1 MTGHKRLARFV
12 WLLPLV
18 AFMLAACG
26 DPTATTVPPTAAPP
40 TATAVPAT
48 TAPATTT
55 AAATTTVGS
64 PAAAPNPTPP
74 LPTLADTASEAGRLV
89 FAKTCAG
96 CHLGQGTQ
104 AGRAPVL
111 ATSAKAIDPDF
122 VRKQVRNGGTR
133 MPAFD
138 ATKVSDAQI
147 ESLILYL
154 KAIHKS

>member
-1 MTGHKRLARFV
+1 MPGHKKLTRFV

-18 AFMLAACG
+18 ALLMVACG
-26 DPTATTVPPTAAPP
+26 DPTATNVPPTAAPP
-40 TATAVPAT
+40 TATAVP
-48 TAPATTT
+48 TTT
-55 AAATTTVGS
+55 AAATTTAAVAATTT
-64 PAAAPNPTPP
+64 AAAPAPTPP
-74 LPTLADTASEAGRLV
+74 LPTLADPASEAGRLV

-96 CHLGQGTQ
+96 CHLGQGTL

-122 VRKQVRNGGTR
+122 VRKQVRSGGTR

-138 ATKVSDAQI
+138 ATKVSDEQI

-154 KAIHKS
+154 KAIHKN